1 MCLGYTPRACSTRR
15 IFHPRQW
22 ITLFVVPPLSS
33 PLFYR
38 AYFEVYS
45 NFSSCS
51 FFFFFFSLKKWR
63 WHRTETPFFLF
74 FFLTKMSFFLLS
86 HCPPAYRWKK
96 RKIEF
101 GSSRRNFRLILLLDS
116 KPNGGVSRVTRRV
129 FSFFFF
135 LFFISFFFYS
145 FFLFFFFYI
154 AISISARHA
163 WQTFCHIRLIALYRG
178 HKLGK
183 LRYQ

>member
-51 FFFFFFSLKKWR
+51 FFFFFSLLKNGDGIERRLHFS
-63 WHRTETPFFLF
+63 FF

-129 FSFFFF
+129 FSFFFSIF
-135 LFFISFFFYS
+135 LFL
-145 FFLFFFFYI
+145 FFLFFFSFFFFI
-154 AISISARHA
+154 
-163 WQTFCHIRLIALYRG
+163 
-178 HKLGK
+178 
-183 LRYQ
+183 